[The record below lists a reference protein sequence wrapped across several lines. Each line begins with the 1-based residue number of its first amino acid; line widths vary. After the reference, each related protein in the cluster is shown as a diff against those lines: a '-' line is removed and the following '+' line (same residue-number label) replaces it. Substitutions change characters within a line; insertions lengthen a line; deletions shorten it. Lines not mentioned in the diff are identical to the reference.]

1 MAIPFPA
8 VLAEIFLFF
17 FLISNWGIWNTL
29 AFYFLPCILGF
40 FIVNIWS
47 RITIPAFQAAALSGQ
62 KPGFK
67 LMNSAAIFLSGLCFL
82 VPSFFLRVLGV
93 LLLLPG
99 TRHFL
104 VWKFKEKMAARFAGG
119 RAGGFNFGNFQF
131 RTGGFPGGG
140 FPGAGG
146 FPPGADPFGRPQQP
160 TEERDV
166 TASNAV
172 LDVKP
177 LEVTHTNTDKKDS

>member
-1 MAIPFPA
+1 MVIPFPA

-17 FLISNWGIWNTL
+17 FILSNWGFLNTM
-29 AFYFLPCILGF
+29 AFYFLPCLLGF

-47 RITIPAFQAAALSGQ
+47 RIAIPALQAAALRGE

-67 LMNSAAIFLSGLCFL
+67 LLNSGAIFLAGLCFL

-99 TRHFL
+99 SRHIL
-104 VWKFKEKMAARFAGG
+104 VWKFKEKIAQRFAGG
-119 RAGGFNFGNFQF
+119 AAGGAFNFGNFHF
-131 RTGGFPGGG
+131 RAGG
-140 FPGAGG
+140 FPGAG
-146 FPPGADPFGRPQQP
+146 FPGEGSFGGAQQP
-160 TEERDV
+160 EERDV
-166 TASNAV
+166 SASNAV

-177 LEVTHTNTDKKDS
+177 LEVTHTSDKKDS